1 MAQLPLIAKKYNNN
15 KKSKLGHKADVDRS
29 VFFIRRFFNQ
39 NEIIKESLFK
49 ENIKSSILFEQYIII
64 KLKFNE

>member
-15 KKSKLGHKADVDRS
+15 KKSKLSHKADVDRS

-49 ENIKSSILFEQYIII
+49 ENIKSSI
-64 KLKFNE
+64 